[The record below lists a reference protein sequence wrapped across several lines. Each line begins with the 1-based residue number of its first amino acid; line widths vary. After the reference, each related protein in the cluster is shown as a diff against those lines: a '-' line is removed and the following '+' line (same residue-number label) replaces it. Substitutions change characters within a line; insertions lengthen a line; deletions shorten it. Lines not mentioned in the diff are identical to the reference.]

1 MLGIATI
8 RSSCIYTFIL
18 GYTINGVS
26 QVATYVLNAGNAI
39 YFDKFIVDYVE
50 IWLYEG
56 LNCLVYIRNAAI
68 FNDFID
74 NKITCRLSIK

>member
-56 LNCLVYIRNAAI
+56 LNIRNAAI